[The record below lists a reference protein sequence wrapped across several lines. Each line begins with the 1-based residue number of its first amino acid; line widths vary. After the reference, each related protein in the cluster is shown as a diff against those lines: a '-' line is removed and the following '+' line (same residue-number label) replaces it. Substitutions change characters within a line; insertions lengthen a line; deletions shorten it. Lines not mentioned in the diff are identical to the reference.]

1 MLVLGDFM
9 DSVNGFKTF
18 IRTMPNAAS
27 EVHNGNYTWQQL
39 YEMYVLYGENHEVW
53 HQFKDSKK
61 KEETTGGTL
70 DLNVLLQM
78 IKSVDVNALVSS
90 MDGLQKVLGIVATLF
105 DKDEV
110 SDKGIQS
117 LSRMDD

>member
-53 HQFKDSKK
+53 NSFKKVST
-61 KEETTGGTL
+61 ETSTNSSSL
-70 DLNVLLQM
+70 DLSTLLQVF
-78 IKSVDVNALVSS
+78 KTVDVNALISS
-90 MDGLQKVLGIVATLF
+90 MDGLSKVLGIVATLF

-110 SDKGIQS
+110 EDKGFQS